1 MTLVKLNEKA
11 VIELLMEY
19 GYSNG
24 SEFKTEMWKE
34 DGCIK
39 GGHNTH
45 KAIIRKLE
53 CIFEE
58 VSYEG
63 KGKKRIYTLDGL
75 RDEPLADEGG
85 YAGRPPTEYDLLMYE
100 YVMNKLIE
108 DNNYPSTYN
117 KFAKDFGFY
126 TSNGLYGSKAFDM
139 IHKLHKQT
147 PELYNAKEILDEF
160 ADTIKKR
167 NSDIVE
173 IAFKRLQKAKRI
185 KVEKVYNFRKLD
197 GKFEIVE
204 KETYERVVKVFQ
216 NFLNDNQISMF
227 QFNKIRDKKALS
239 ELEKE
244 IMKDAEK
251 LLQQYNV
258 DFYFVSYQVEIL
270 DATVHQVVTK
280 EEFNNAYMT
289 RLVDLTIQRQGKYG
303 RKNSSYFWQKYYM
316 VNTFAL
322 LRFSGV
328 NGYDLDRIILEEL
341 NKRPIAFGHQKDLSN
356 LF

>member
-19 GYSNG
+19 GYSDG
-24 SEFKTEMWKE
+24 SEFETTMWKN

-53 CIFEE
+53 CIFEV
-58 VSYEG
+58 VSYQG
-63 KGKKRIYTLDGL
+63 KGRKRIYTLDGL
-75 RDEPLADEGG
+75 LNEPLADEGG
-85 YAGRPPTEYDLLMYE
+85 YGGRPPTEYDLLMDE
-100 YVMNKLIE
+100 YVINKLIE
-108 DNNYPSTYN
+108 ENKYPSTYN

-126 TSNGLYGSKAFDM
+126 TTTGLYSSRTFDM
-139 IHKLHKQT
+139 LHKLHKQT

-173 IAFKRLQKAKRI
+173 KAFKRLREAKRI
-185 KVEKVYNFRKLD
+185 EVIEVYNFRKLN

-204 KETYERVVKVFQ
+204 KEAYDNVVQVFKVF
-216 NFLNDNQISMF
+216 LKDNEISMF
-227 QFNKIRDKKALS
+227 QYNKIREKKALS

-244 IMKDAEK
+244 IMKNAEMTLAK
-251 LLQQYNV
+251 YNV
-258 DFYFVSYQVEIL
+258 EFYFVSYQVQTL
-270 DATVHQVVTK
+270 DNTVNHVVTK
-280 EEFNNAYMT
+280 DEFNHAYMT
-289 RLVDLTIQRQGKYG
+289 RLVDLTTQRQEKYV
-303 RKNSSYFWQKYYM
+303 RDNSSYFWKKYYM

-322 LRFSGV
+322 LRLSGV
-328 NGYDLDRIILEEL
+328 SGYNLDKVITEEL
-341 NKRPIAFGHQKDLSN
+341 NKRPIAFGHEVDLSK